1 MRIEMSTKRE
11 FLLCAS
17 CSKLY
22 FSIQCGSDC
31 LTCKVK
37 APCLE
42 EMNSDNRRLFGHCQE
57 CFERMRIHGHQQKF
71 VARSM
76 AA

>member
-1 MRIEMSTKRE
+1 MRSETGRE

-17 CSKLY
+17 CAKLY
-22 FSIQCGSDC
+22 FSIQCGCNC

-42 EMNSDNRRLFGHCQE
+42 EMNSHNRKLLGNCSE
-57 CFERMRIHGHQQKF
+57 CLERMHGQAYHPTF
-71 VARSM
+71 VPQLM